1 MPETIL
7 SNEKIMK
14 AKHFALILLLL
25 ISSVSFAQETG
36 FNQAQRDAIDAAVE
50 KQLKQQDLVGVS
62 IGVIS
67 QGEIAYLQAY
77 GFEDREQ
84 QIPAATRTMFR
95 WASISKPLTAVAAMQ
110 LVEADKL
117 SLDDDVRKYVPEFP
131 DKGHIVTVRDLMC
144 HQSGIVHYSNG
155 RVIRSQVDYDVEH
168 PFEDVVLA
176 LDKFRESP
184 LVHAPG
190 ERYSYST
197 HAYILLSA
205 VVQRA
210 GGKKFADQVAERIS
224 KPLKMTTL
232 QPDYQWTDIPHRS
245 VGYRKQGQGA
255 PKVSTNTDVSWK
267 LGGGGFISSV
277 EDMAKF
283 AEGLIAGELLNEESY
298 RTMWKAQSLAN
309 GKATNVGLGF
319 FVETQNGQLKISHNG
334 AQEKTR
340 TRMVIYPESKS
351 AVVVMTNTEHG
362 EPGRISTA
370 IYGALNR

>member
-1 MPETIL
+1 
-7 SNEKIMK
+7 MK
-14 AKHFALILLLL
+14 AVHFTAFFLLLAN
-25 ISSVSFAQETG
+25 SVSLAQEAAFT
-36 FNQAQRDAIDAAVE
+36 QAQRDAIDAVVE
-50 KQLKQQDLVGVS
+50 NQMKQQDLVGVS

-67 QGEIAYLQAY
+67 NGEIAYLQAY

-84 QIPAATRTMFR
+84 QIPAATGTMFR

-110 LVEADKL
+110 LVEAKKL
-117 SLDDDVRKYVPEFP
+117 SLDDDVRKFVSEFP
-131 DKGHIVTVRDLMC
+131 DKGHKVTVRDLMC

-155 RVIRSQVDYDVEH
+155 RVIRTRVDYDVEN

-184 LVHAPG
+184 LVHPPQ

-210 GGKKFADQVAERIS
+210 GEQKFADQVAERIS
-224 KPLKMTTL
+224 KPLEMATL
-232 QPDYQWTDIPHRS
+232 QPDYQWIDIPHRS
-245 VGYRKQGQGA
+245 VGYRKRGSGP
-255 PKVSTNTDVSWK
+255 PKVSTNSDVSWK

-283 AEGLIAGELLNEESY
+283 AKGLIGGELLNKESY
-298 RTMWKAQSLAN
+298 QTMWTAQNLAN
-309 GKATNVGLGF
+309 GDPTNVGLGF

-370 IYGALNR
+370 IYGALKN